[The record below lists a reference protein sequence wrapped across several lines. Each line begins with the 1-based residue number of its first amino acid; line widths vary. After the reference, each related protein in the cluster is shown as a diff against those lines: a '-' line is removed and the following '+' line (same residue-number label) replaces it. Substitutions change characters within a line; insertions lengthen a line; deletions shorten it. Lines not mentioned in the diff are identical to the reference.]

1 VGFVTVTEVRVSP
14 DLRHARVSVSVLG
27 TPQERQET
35 FDALVR
41 ATGYIRRLIGAR
53 IRLRHTPEL
62 IFTYDDSIERGERM
76 MRLFDEMEIEDQ
88 GSRMEDGGS
97 RIEDRESKIEN

>member
-1 VGFVTVTEVRVSP
+1 
-14 DLRHARVSVSVLG
+14 
-27 TPQERQET
+27 QERQET

-76 MRLFDEMEIEDQ
+76 MRLFEEMEIEDQ